1 MPIISNSIQNNG
13 GSSQGIRSQTRTY
26 RSGNSTLHL
35 REGQTL
41 RGVISDIHG
50 NDITLSMEDGSSFT
64 GQLPDANQYSI
75 GQKAAFLITG
85 LENNTIYMK
94 ATTGAYLL
102 NMEDTI
108 AQALEEALLPRS
120 PRNLDVVRSLLSNS
134 QSISREN
141 IMASIQLCAQ
151 YPEADVHSVITMKC
165 LGLPMTN
172 ESVLQFENYQNQT
185 HQLLYKMDTL
195 TDSIG
200 DMLHAIGSQVPALA
214 KETASTLLDLAL
226 EGVTV
231 PEMTEQPNEA
241 AAASAEENSEAP
253 IPETGEEAANTT
265 GNPVQDG
272 SNGTADAETST
283 PFSRVKNLINNLT
296 ESVGTKS
303 TPEPETPAFSKEEVG
318 AYLPEE
324 ERAAVHE
331 QLRDLPFSEAA
342 KKQLADGTLSVS
354 RFLTEVK
361 QMLPNLT
368 DEQAGKLISS
378 DAFRKLVKGQ
388 FLSNWTISPKQLKEP
403 GALTETYAKMAKEWE
418 TLSHFSETVLGKDVF
433 SKLSSSAS
441 DMTENLNFMK
451 TLNET
456 FPYIQLPIKLQNQ
469 NAHADLYVMTRKE
482 ALKKNP
488 DNLKVLLHLDMEH
501 LGTLDIRIAKENTAV
516 SLNFFVSEKD
526 TLHLFER
533 NVELL
538 QDAINAQGYACTSEL
553 SLKEKEVDIVND
565 FLATNKAPIGDMK
578 RYNFDLRA

>member
-120 PRNLDVVRSLLSNS
+120 PRNLDVVRSLLSNN

-214 KETASTLLDLAL
+214 KETASALLDLAL

-231 PEMTEQPNEA
+231 PEQTGEA
-241 AAASAEENSEAP
+241 AAVSAEENSEAP
-253 IPETGEEAANTT
+253 IPETGEEAADTT
-265 GNPVQDG
+265 DNPVQNSSD
-272 SNGTADAETST
+272 GTADAETST

-303 TPEPETPAFSKEEVG
+303 TPEPETLAFSKEEVG

-368 DEQAGKLISS
+368 DGQAGKLISS

-403 GALTETYAKMAKEWE
+403 GALTETYEKMAKEWE

>member
-185 HQLLYKMDTL
+185 HQLLYKMDAL

-214 KETASTLLDLAL
+214 KETASALLDLAL

-231 PEMTEQPNEA
+231 PKMTEQANETGTVPM
-241 AAASAEENSEAP
+241 EENSE
-253 IPETGEEAANTT
+253 IPVLETEEEAVTKNDANT
-265 GNPVQDG
+265 
-272 SNGTADAETST
+272 AAKETST
-283 PFSRVKNLINNLT
+283 PFSRVKNLLNNLT
-296 ESVGTKS
+296 DSVGVKNN
-303 TPEPETPAFSKEEVG
+303 PETETPVFSKEEVG
-318 AYLPEE
+318 TYLPEE
-324 ERAAVHE
+324 ERMAVHE
-331 QLRDLPFSEAA
+331 QLSDLPFSEAA

-354 RFLTEVK
+354 RFLTEIK

-368 DEQAGKLISS
+368 DGQAGKLISS

-403 GALTETYAKMAKEWE
+403 GALTETYEKMAKEWE
-418 TLSHFSETVLGKDVF
+418 TLSHFSQTVLGKDVF

>member
-214 KETASTLLDLAL
+214 KETASALLDLAL

-231 PEMTEQPNEA
+231 PDMAEQPDETGTVPM
-241 AAASAEENSEAP
+241 EENSE
-253 IPETGEEAANTT
+253 IPVLETEEEAVTKNDANT
-265 GNPVQDG
+265 
-272 SNGTADAETST
+272 AAKETST
-283 PFSRVKNLINNLT
+283 PFSRVKNLLNNLT
-296 ESVGTKS
+296 DSVGVKNN
-303 TPEPETPAFSKEEVG
+303 PETETPVFSKEEVG
-318 AYLPEE
+318 TYLPEE
-324 ERAAVHE
+324 ERMAVHE
-331 QLRDLPFSEAA
+331 QLSDFPFSEAT
-342 KKQLADGTLSVS
+342 KKKLSDGTLSVS

-403 GALTETYAKMAKEWE
+403 GALTETYEKMAKEWE
-418 TLSHFSETVLGKDVF
+418 TLSHFSQTVLGKDVF

-482 ALKKNP
+482 SLKKNP

>member
-185 HQLLYKMDTL
+185 HQLLYKMDAL

-214 KETASTLLDLAL
+214 KETASALLDLAL

-231 PEMTEQPNEA
+231 PKMTEQANETGTVPM
-241 AAASAEENSEAP
+241 EENSE
-253 IPETGEEAANTT
+253 IPVLETEEEAVTKNDANT
-265 GNPVQDG
+265 
-272 SNGTADAETST
+272 AAKETST
-283 PFSRVKNLINNLT
+283 PFSRVKNLLNNLT
-296 ESVGTKS
+296 DSVGVKNN
-303 TPEPETPAFSKEEVG
+303 PETETPVFSKEEVG
-318 AYLPEE
+318 TYLPEE
-324 ERAAVHE
+324 ERMAVHE
-331 QLRDLPFSEAA
+331 QLSDFPFSEAT
-342 KKQLADGTLSVS
+342 KKQLSDGTLSVS
-354 RFLTEVK
+354 RFLTEIK

-368 DEQAGKLISS
+368 DGQAGKLISS

-403 GALTETYAKMAKEWE
+403 GALTETYEKMAKEWE
-418 TLSHFSETVLGKDVF
+418 TLSHFSQTVLGKDVF

>member
-108 AQALEEALLPRS
+108 AQALEEAMLPRS
-120 PRNLDVVRSLLSNS
+120 PRNLEVVRSLLNNQ

-151 YPEADVHSVITMKC
+151 YPEADVNAIITMKH
-165 LGLPMTN
+165 LGLPMTE
-172 ESVLQFENYQNQT
+172 ESIAQFENYQNQT
-185 HQLLYKMDTL
+185 HQLLYKMESL

-214 KETASTLLDLAL
+214 KETAAALLDLAL

-231 PEMTEQPNEA
+231 PNMAEQPDETGTVPM
-241 AAASAEENSEAP
+241 EENSE
-253 IPETGEEAANTT
+253 IPVLETEEEAVTKNDANT
-265 GNPVQDG
+265 
-272 SNGTADAETST
+272 AAKETST
-283 PFSRVKNLINNLT
+283 PFSRVKNLLNNLT
-296 ESVGTKS
+296 DSVGVKNN
-303 TPEPETPAFSKEEVG
+303 PETETPVFSKEEVG
-318 AYLPEE
+318 TYLPEE
-324 ERAAVHE
+324 ERMAVHE
-331 QLRDLPFSEAA
+331 QLSDFPFSEAT
-342 KKQLADGTLSVS
+342 KKQLSDGTLSVS

-403 GALTETYAKMAKEWE
+403 GALTETYEKMAKEWE
-418 TLSHFSETVLGKDVF
+418 TLSHFSQTVLGKDVF

-482 ALKKNP
+482 SLKKNP

>member
-108 AQALEEALLPRS
+108 AQALEEAMLPRS
-120 PRNLDVVRSLLSNS
+120 PRNLEVVRSLLNNQ

-151 YPEADVHSVITMKC
+151 YPEADVNAIITMKH
-165 LGLPMTN
+165 LGLPMTE
-172 ESVLQFENYQNQT
+172 ESIAQFENYQNQT
-185 HQLLYKMDTL
+185 HQLLYKMESL

-214 KETASTLLDLAL
+214 KETASALLDLAL

-231 PEMTEQPNEA
+231 PDMAEQPDETGTVPM
-241 AAASAEENSEAP
+241 EENSE
-253 IPETGEEAANTT
+253 IPVLETEEEAVTKNDANT
-265 GNPVQDG
+265 
-272 SNGTADAETST
+272 AAKETST
-283 PFSRVKNLINNLT
+283 PFSRVKNLLNNLT
-296 ESVGTKS
+296 DSVGVKNN
-303 TPEPETPAFSKEEVG
+303 PETETPVFSKEEVG
-318 AYLPEE
+318 TYLPEE
-324 ERAAVHE
+324 ERMAVHE
-331 QLRDLPFSEAA
+331 QLSDFPFSEAA

-354 RFLTEVK
+354 RFLTEIK

-368 DEQAGKLISS
+368 DGQAGKLISS

-403 GALTETYAKMAKEWE
+403 GALTETYEKMAKEWE
-418 TLSHFSETVLGKDVF
+418 TLSHFSQTVLGKDVF

-482 ALKKNP
+482 SLKKNP

>member
-214 KETASTLLDLAL
+214 KETASALLDLAL

-231 PEMTEQPNEA
+231 PDMAEQPDETGTVPM
-241 AAASAEENSEAP
+241 EENSE
-253 IPETGEEAANTT
+253 IPVLETEEEAVTKNDANT
-265 GNPVQDG
+265 
-272 SNGTADAETST
+272 AAKETST
-283 PFSRVKNLINNLT
+283 PFSRVKNLLNNLT
-296 ESVGTKS
+296 ESVGSKN
-303 TPEPETPAFSKEEVG
+303 TPEPENPTFSKEEVG

-354 RFLTEVK
+354 RFLTEIK

-368 DEQAGKLISS
+368 DGQAGKLISS

-403 GALTETYAKMAKEWE
+403 GALTETYEKMAKEWE
-418 TLSHFSETVLGKDVF
+418 TLSHFSQTVLGKDVF

-441 DMTENLNFMK
+441 DMAENLNFMK

-482 ALKKNP
+482 SLKKNP

>member
-120 PRNLDVVRSLLSNS
+120 PRNLDVVRSLLSNN

-141 IMASIQLCAQ
+141 IMASIQLSAQ

-214 KETASTLLDLAL
+214 KETASALLDLAL

-231 PEMTEQPNEA
+231 PEQTGEA
-241 AAASAEENSEAP
+241 ATVSAEENSEAP
-253 IPETGEEAANTT
+253 IPETGEEAADTT
-265 GNPVQDG
+265 DNPVQNSSD
-272 SNGTADAETST
+272 GTAGAETST

-296 ESVGTKS
+296 ESVGTKN

-354 RFLTEVK
+354 RFLTEIK

-368 DEQAGKLISS
+368 DGQAGKLISS

-403 GALTETYAKMAKEWE
+403 GALTETYEKMAKEWE
-418 TLSHFSETVLGKDVF
+418 TLSHFSQTVLGKDVF

-578 RYNFDLRA
+578 R

>member
-120 PRNLDVVRSLLSNS
+120 PRNLDVVRSLLSNN

-214 KETASTLLDLAL
+214 KETASALLDLAL

-231 PEMTEQPNEA
+231 PEQTGEA
-241 AAASAEENSEAP
+241 ATVSAEENSEAP
-253 IPETGEEAANTT
+253 IPETGEEAADTT
-265 GNPVQDG
+265 DNPVQNSSD
-272 SNGTADAETST
+272 GTAGAETST

-296 ESVGTKS
+296 ESVGTKN

-354 RFLTEVK
+354 RFLTEIK

-368 DEQAGKLISS
+368 DGQAGKLISS

-403 GALTETYAKMAKEWE
+403 GALTETYEKMAKEWE
-418 TLSHFSETVLGKDVF
+418 TLSHFSQTVLGKDVF

-451 TLNET
+451 TLND
-456 FPYIQLPIKLQNQ
+456 IS
-469 NAHADLYVMTRKE
+469 LYS
-482 ALKKNP
+482 AS
-488 DNLKVLLHLDMEH
+488 D
-501 LGTLDIRIAKENTAV
+501 
-516 SLNFFVSEKD
+516 
-526 TLHLFER
+526 
-533 NVELL
+533 
-538 QDAINAQGYACTSEL
+538 
-553 SLKEKEVDIVND
+553 
-565 FLATNKAPIGDMK
+565 
-578 RYNFDLRA
+578 

>member
-214 KETASTLLDLAL
+214 KETASALLDLAL

-231 PEMTEQPNEA
+231 PDMAEQPDETGTVPM
-241 AAASAEENSEAP
+241 EENSE
-253 IPETGEEAANTT
+253 IPVLETEEEAVTKNDANT
-265 GNPVQDG
+265 
-272 SNGTADAETST
+272 AAKETST
-283 PFSRVKNLINNLT
+283 PFSRVKNLLNNLT
-296 ESVGTKS
+296 DSVGVKNN
-303 TPEPETPAFSKEEVG
+303 PETETPVFSKEEAG
-318 AYLPEE
+318 TYLPEE
-324 ERAAVHE
+324 ERMAVHE
-331 QLRDLPFSEAA
+331 QLSDFPFSEAT
-342 KKQLADGTLSVS
+342 KKQLSDGTLSVS

-403 GALTETYAKMAKEWE
+403 GALTETYEKMAKEWE
-418 TLSHFSETVLGKDVF
+418 TLSHFSQTVLGKDVF

-482 ALKKNP
+482 SLKKNP

>member
-108 AQALEEALLPRS
+108 AQALEEAMLPRS
-120 PRNLDVVRSLLSNS
+120 PRNLEVVRSLLNNQ

-151 YPEADVHSVITMKC
+151 YPEADVNAIITMKH
-165 LGLPMTN
+165 LGLPMTE
-172 ESVLQFENYQNQT
+172 ESIAQFENYQNQT
-185 HQLLYKMDTL
+185 HQLLYKMESL

-214 KETASTLLDLAL
+214 KETASALLDLAL

-231 PEMTEQPNEA
+231 PDMAEQPDETGTVPM
-241 AAASAEENSEAP
+241 EENSE
-253 IPETGEEAANTT
+253 IPVLETEEEAVTKNDANT
-265 GNPVQDG
+265 
-272 SNGTADAETST
+272 AAKETST
-283 PFSRVKNLINNLT
+283 PFSRVKNLLNNLT
-296 ESVGTKS
+296 DSVGVKNN
-303 TPEPETPAFSKEEVG
+303 PETETPVFSKEEVG
-318 AYLPEE
+318 TYLLEE
-324 ERAAVHE
+324 ERMAVHE
-331 QLRDLPFSEAA
+331 QLSDFPFSEAT
-342 KKQLADGTLSVS
+342 KKQLSDGTLSVS

-403 GALTETYAKMAKEWE
+403 GALTETYEKMAKEWE
-418 TLSHFSETVLGKDVF
+418 TLSHFSQTVLGKDVF

-482 ALKKNP
+482 SLKKNP

>member
-185 HQLLYKMDTL
+185 HQLLYKMDSL

-214 KETASTLLDLAL
+214 KETASALLDLAL

-231 PEMTEQPNEA
+231 PDMAEQPDETGTVPM
-241 AAASAEENSEAP
+241 EENSE
-253 IPETGEEAANTT
+253 IPVLETEEEAVTKNDANT
-265 GNPVQDG
+265 
-272 SNGTADAETST
+272 AAKEAST
-283 PFSRVKNLINNLT
+283 PFSRVKNLLNNLT
-296 ESVGTKS
+296 DSVGVKNN
-303 TPEPETPAFSKEEVG
+303 PETETPVFSKEEVG
-318 AYLPEE
+318 TYLPEE
-324 ERAAVHE
+324 ERMAVHE
-331 QLRDLPFSEAA
+331 QLSDFPFSEAT
-342 KKQLADGTLSVS
+342 KKQLSDGTLSVS

-403 GALTETYAKMAKEWE
+403 GALTETYEKMAKEWE
-418 TLSHFSETVLGKDVF
+418 TLSHFSQTVLGKDVF

-482 ALKKNP
+482 SLKKNP

>member
-50 NDITLSMEDGSSFT
+50 KDITLSMEDGSSFT

-214 KETASTLLDLAL
+214 KETASALLDLAL

-241 AAASAEENSEAP
+241 AAVSAEEIQKHLSRKP
-253 IPETGEEAANTT
+253 VKKLQIPREIL
-265 GNPVQDG
+265 
-272 SNGTADAETST
+272 
-283 PFSRVKNLINNLT
+283 F
-296 ESVGTKS
+296 
-303 TPEPETPAFSKEEVG
+303 
-318 AYLPEE
+318 
-324 ERAAVHE
+324 
-331 QLRDLPFSEAA
+331 
-342 KKQLADGTLSVS
+342 
-354 RFLTEVK
+354 
-361 QMLPNLT
+361 
-368 DEQAGKLISS
+368 
-378 DAFRKLVKGQ
+378 
-388 FLSNWTISPKQLKEP
+388 
-403 GALTETYAKMAKEWE
+403 KMASMAQR
-418 TLSHFSETVLGKDVF
+418 TQ
-433 SKLSSSAS
+433 KLPPR
-441 DMTENLNFMK
+441 F
-451 TLNET
+451 
-456 FPYIQLPIKLQNQ
+456 
-469 NAHADLYVMTRKE
+469 R
-482 ALKKNP
+482 
-488 DNLKVLLHLDMEH
+488 
-501 LGTLDIRIAKENTAV
+501 G
-516 SLNFFVSEKD
+516 
-526 TLHLFER
+526 
-533 NVELL
+533 
-538 QDAINAQGYACTSEL
+538 
-553 SLKEKEVDIVND
+553 
-565 FLATNKAPIGDMK
+565 
-578 RYNFDLRA
+578 

>member
-120 PRNLDVVRSLLSNS
+120 PRNLEVVRSLLNNQ

-151 YPEADVHSVITMKC
+151 YPEADVNAIITMKH
-165 LGLPMTN
+165 LGLPMTE
-172 ESVLQFENYQNQT
+172 ESIAQFENYQNQT
-185 HQLLYKMDTL
+185 HQLLYKMESL

-214 KETASTLLDLAL
+214 KETASALLDLAL

-231 PEMTEQPNEA
+231 PDMAEQPDETGTVPM
-241 AAASAEENSEAP
+241 EENSE
-253 IPETGEEAANTT
+253 IPVLETEEEAVTKNDANT
-265 GNPVQDG
+265 
-272 SNGTADAETST
+272 AAKETST
-283 PFSRVKNLINNLT
+283 PFSRVKNLLNNLT
-296 ESVGTKS
+296 DSVGVKNN
-303 TPEPETPAFSKEEVG
+303 PETETPVFSKEEVG
-318 AYLPEE
+318 TYLPEE
-324 ERAAVHE
+324 ERMAVHE
-331 QLRDLPFSEAA
+331 QLSDFPFSEAA

-354 RFLTEVK
+354 RFLTEIK

-368 DEQAGKLISS
+368 DGQAGKLISS

-403 GALTETYAKMAKEWE
+403 GALTETYEKMAKEWE
-418 TLSHFSETVLGKDVF
+418 TLSHFSQTVLGKDVF

-456 FPYIQLPIKLQNQ
+456 FPYIQLPIKLRNQ

-482 ALKKNP
+482 SLKKNP

>member
-214 KETASTLLDLAL
+214 KETASALLDLAL

-231 PEMTEQPNEA
+231 PEMTEQTKEA
-241 AAASAEENSEAP
+241 AAVSTEENSETP
-253 IPETGEEAANTT
+253 IPETGEETADTT
-265 GNPVQDG
+265 ENPVQDN
-272 SNGTADAETST
+272 SDGTETST

-296 ESVGTKS
+296 ESVGTKN
-303 TPEPETPAFSKEEVG
+303 TPDSETPTFSKEEVG

-331 QLRDLPFSEAA
+331 QLRELPFSEAA

-403 GALTETYAKMAKEWE
+403 GALTETYEKMAKEWE

-482 ALKKNP
+482 ALKKDP

>member
-214 KETASTLLDLAL
+214 KETASALLDLAL

-231 PEMTEQPNEA
+231 PKMTEQANETGTVPM
-241 AAASAEENSEAP
+241 EENSE
-253 IPETGEEAANTT
+253 IPVLETEEEAVTKNDANT
-265 GNPVQDG
+265 
-272 SNGTADAETST
+272 AAKETST
-283 PFSRVKNLINNLT
+283 PFSRVKNLLNNLT
-296 ESVGTKS
+296 DSVGVKNN
-303 TPEPETPAFSKEEVG
+303 PETETPVFSKEEVG
-318 AYLPEE
+318 TYLPEE
-324 ERAAVHE
+324 ERMAVHE
-331 QLRDLPFSEAA
+331 QLSDFPFSEAT
-342 KKQLADGTLSVS
+342 KKQLSDGTLSVS
-354 RFLTEVK
+354 RFLTEIK

-368 DEQAGKLISS
+368 DGQAGKLISS

-403 GALTETYAKMAKEWE
+403 GALTETYEKMAKEWE
-418 TLSHFSETVLGKDVF
+418 TLSHFSQTVLGKDVF

>member
-108 AQALEEALLPRS
+108 AQALEEAMLPRS
-120 PRNLDVVRSLLSNS
+120 PRNLEVVRSLLNNQ

-151 YPEADVHSVITMKC
+151 YPEADVNAIITMKH
-165 LGLPMTN
+165 LGLPMTE
-172 ESVLQFENYQNQT
+172 ESIAQFENYQNQT
-185 HQLLYKMDTL
+185 HQLLYKMESL

-200 DMLHAIGSQVPALA
+200 DMLHAIGSQVPTLA
-214 KETASTLLDLAL
+214 KETASALLDLAL
-226 EGVTV
+226 DGVIV
-231 PEMTEQPNEA
+231 PDMAEQPDETGTLPM
-241 AAASAEENSEAP
+241 EENSE
-253 IPETGEEAANTT
+253 IPVLETEEEAVTKNDANT
-265 GNPVQDG
+265 
-272 SNGTADAETST
+272 AAKETST
-283 PFSRVKNLINNLT
+283 PFARMKNLLNNLT
-296 ESVGTKS
+296 DSVGVKNN
-303 TPEPETPAFSKEEVG
+303 PEPETPAFSKEEVG

-354 RFLTEVK
+354 RFLTEIK

-368 DEQAGKLISS
+368 DGQAGKLISS

-403 GALTETYAKMAKEWE
+403 GALTETYEKMAKEWE
-418 TLSHFSETVLGKDVF
+418 TLSHFSQTVLGKDVF

>member
-108 AQALEEALLPRS
+108 AQALEEAMLPRS
-120 PRNLDVVRSLLSNS
+120 PRNLEVARSLLNNQ

-151 YPEADVHSVITMKC
+151 YPEADVNAIITMKH
-165 LGLPMTN
+165 LGLPMTE
-172 ESVLQFENYQNQT
+172 ESIAQFENYQNQT
-185 HQLLYKMDTL
+185 HQLLYKMESL

-200 DMLHAIGSQVPALA
+200 DMLHAIGSQVPTLA
-214 KETASTLLDLAL
+214 KETASALLDLAL

-231 PEMTEQPNEA
+231 PDMAEQPDETGTVPM
-241 AAASAEENSEAP
+241 EENSE
-253 IPETGEEAANTT
+253 IPVLETEEEAVTKNDANT
-265 GNPVQDG
+265 
-272 SNGTADAETST
+272 AAKETST
-283 PFSRVKNLINNLT
+283 PFSRVKNLLNNLT
-296 ESVGTKS
+296 DSVGVKNN
-303 TPEPETPAFSKEEVG
+303 PETETPVFSKEEVG
-318 AYLPEE
+318 TYLPEE
-324 ERAAVHE
+324 ERMAVHE
-331 QLRDLPFSEAA
+331 QLSDFPFSEAT
-342 KKQLADGTLSVS
+342 KKQLSDGTLSVS

-403 GALTETYAKMAKEWE
+403 GALTETYEKMAKEWE
-418 TLSHFSETVLGKDVF
+418 TLSHFSQTVLGKDVF

-482 ALKKNP
+482 SLKKNP

>member
-214 KETASTLLDLAL
+214 KETASALLDLAL

-231 PEMTEQPNEA
+231 PEQTGEA
-241 AAASAEENSEAP
+241 ATVSAEENSEAP
-253 IPETGEEAANTT
+253 IPETGEEAADTT
-265 GNPVQDG
+265 DNPVQNSSD
-272 SNGTADAETST
+272 GTAGAEAST
-283 PFSRVKNLINNLT
+283 PFSRVKNLLNNLT
-296 ESVGTKS
+296 DSVGVKNN
-303 TPEPETPAFSKEEVG
+303 PETETPVFSKEEVG
-318 AYLPEE
+318 TYLPEE
-324 ERAAVHE
+324 ERMAVHE
-331 QLRDLPFSEAA
+331 QLSDFPFSEAT
-342 KKQLADGTLSVS
+342 KKQLSDGTLSVS

-403 GALTETYAKMAKEWE
+403 GALTETYEKMAKEWE
-418 TLSHFSETVLGKDVF
+418 TLSHFSQTVLGKDVF

-482 ALKKNP
+482 SLKKNP

>member
-120 PRNLDVVRSLLSNS
+120 PRNLDVVRSLLSNN

-214 KETASTLLDLAL
+214 KETASALLDLAL

-231 PEMTEQPNEA
+231 PEQTGEA
-241 AAASAEENSEAP
+241 ATVSAEENSEAP
-253 IPETGEEAANTT
+253 IPETGEEAADTT
-265 GNPVQDG
+265 DNPVQNSSD
-272 SNGTADAETST
+272 GTAGAETST

-296 ESVGTKS
+296 ESVGTKN

-354 RFLTEVK
+354 RFLTEIK

-368 DEQAGKLISS
+368 DGQAGKLISS

-388 FLSNWTISPKQLKEP
+388 FLSNWTISSKQLKEP
-403 GALTETYAKMAKEWE
+403 GALTETYEKMAKE
-418 TLSHFSETVLGKDVF
+418 TLSHFSQTVLGKDVF

>member
-26 RSGNSTLHL
+26 RSGNSTLQL

-214 KETASTLLDLAL
+214 KETASALLDLAL

-231 PEMTEQPNEA
+231 PEMTEQTKEA
-241 AAASAEENSEAP
+241 AAVSTEENSETP
-253 IPETGEEAANTT
+253 IPETGEETADTT
-265 GNPVQDG
+265 ENPVQDN
-272 SNGTADAETST
+272 SDGTETST

-296 ESVGTKS
+296 ESVGTKN
-303 TPEPETPAFSKEEVG
+303 TPDSETPTFSKEEVG

-331 QLRDLPFSEAA
+331 QLRELPFSEAA

-403 GALTETYAKMAKEWE
+403 GALTETYEKMAKEWE

-482 ALKKNP
+482 ALKKDP

>member
-214 KETASTLLDLAL
+214 KETASALLDLAL

-231 PEMTEQPNEA
+231 PDMAEQPDETGTVPM
-241 AAASAEENSEAP
+241 EENSE
-253 IPETGEEAANTT
+253 IPVLETEEEAVTKNDANT
-265 GNPVQDG
+265 
-272 SNGTADAETST
+272 AAKETST
-283 PFSRVKNLINNLT
+283 PFSRVKNLLNNLT
-296 ESVGTKS
+296 DSVGVKNN
-303 TPEPETPAFSKEEVG
+303 PETETPVFSKEEVG
-318 AYLPEE
+318 TYLPEE
-324 ERAAVHE
+324 ERMAVHE
-331 QLRDLPFSEAA
+331 QLSDFPFSEAT
-342 KKQLADGTLSVS
+342 KKQLSDGTLSVS
-354 RFLTEVK
+354 RFLTEVR

-403 GALTETYAKMAKEWE
+403 GALTETYEKMAKEWE
-418 TLSHFSETVLGKDVF
+418 TLSHFSQTVLGKDVF

-482 ALKKNP
+482 SLKKNP

>member
-120 PRNLDVVRSLLSNS
+120 PRNLDVVRSLLSNN

-165 LGLPMTN
+165 LDLPITN

-214 KETASTLLDLAL
+214 KETASALLDLAL

-231 PEMTEQPNEA
+231 PEQTGEA
-241 AAASAEENSEAP
+241 ATVSAEENSEAP
-253 IPETGEEAANTT
+253 IPETGEEAADTT
-265 GNPVQDG
+265 DNPVQNSSD
-272 SNGTADAETST
+272 GTAGAETST

-296 ESVGTKS
+296 ESVGTKN

-354 RFLTEVK
+354 RFLTEIK

-368 DEQAGKLISS
+368 DGQAGKLISS

-403 GALTETYAKMAKEWE
+403 GALTETYEKMAKEWE
-418 TLSHFSETVLGKDVF
+418 TLSHFSQTVLGKDVF

>member
-108 AQALEEALLPRS
+108 AQALEEAMLPRS
-120 PRNLDVVRSLLSNS
+120 PRNLEVVRSLLNNQ

-151 YPEADVHSVITMKC
+151 YPEADVNAIITMKH
-165 LGLPMTN
+165 LGLPMTE
-172 ESVLQFENYQNQT
+172 ESIAQFENYQNQT
-185 HQLLYKMDTL
+185 HQLLYKMESL

-214 KETASTLLDLAL
+214 KETASALLDLAL

-231 PEMTEQPNEA
+231 PDMAEQPDETGTVPM
-241 AAASAEENSEAP
+241 EENSE
-253 IPETGEEAANTT
+253 IPVLETEEEAVTKNDANT
-265 GNPVQDG
+265 
-272 SNGTADAETST
+272 AAKETST
-283 PFSRVKNLINNLT
+283 PFSRVKNLLNNLT
-296 ESVGTKS
+296 DSVGVKNN
-303 TPEPETPAFSKEEVG
+303 PETETPVFSKEEVG

-354 RFLTEVK
+354 RFLTEIK

-368 DEQAGKLISS
+368 DGQAGKLISS

-403 GALTETYAKMAKEWE
+403 GALTETYEKMAKEWE
-418 TLSHFSETVLGKDVF
+418 TLSHFSQTVLGKDVF

>member
-120 PRNLDVVRSLLSNS
+120 PRNLEVARSLLNNQ

-151 YPEADVHSVITMKC
+151 YPEADVNAIITMKH
-165 LGLPMTN
+165 LGLPMTE
-172 ESVLQFENYQNQT
+172 ESIAQFENYQNQT
-185 HQLLYKMDTL
+185 HQLLYKMESL

-200 DMLHAIGSQVPALA
+200 DMLHAIGSQVPTLA
-214 KETASTLLDLAL
+214 KETASALLDLAL

-231 PEMTEQPNEA
+231 PDMAEQPDETGTVPM
-241 AAASAEENSEAP
+241 EENSE
-253 IPETGEEAANTT
+253 IPVLETEEEAVTKNDANT
-265 GNPVQDG
+265 
-272 SNGTADAETST
+272 AAKETST
-283 PFSRVKNLINNLT
+283 PFSRVKKLLNNLT
-296 ESVGTKS
+296 DSVGVKNN
-303 TPEPETPAFSKEEVG
+303 PETETPVFSKEEVG
-318 AYLPEE
+318 TYLPEE

-354 RFLTEVK
+354 RFLTEIK

-368 DEQAGKLISS
+368 DGQAGKLISS

-403 GALTETYAKMAKEWE
+403 GALTETYEKMAKEWE
-418 TLSHFSETVLGKDVF
+418 TLSHFSQTVLGKDVF

>member
-185 HQLLYKMDTL
+185 HQLLYKMDAL

-214 KETASTLLDLAL
+214 KETASALLDLAL

-231 PEMTEQPNEA
+231 PEQTGEA
-241 AAASAEENSEAP
+241 AAVSAEENSEAP
-253 IPETGEEAANTT
+253 IPETGEEAADTT
-265 GNPVQDG
+265 DNPVQNSSD
-272 SNGTADAETST
+272 GTAGAETST

-296 ESVGTKS
+296 ESVGTKN

-354 RFLTEVK
+354 RFLTEIK

-368 DEQAGKLISS
+368 DGQAGKLISS

-403 GALTETYAKMAKEWE
+403 GALTETYEKMAKEWE
-418 TLSHFSETVLGKDVF
+418 TLSHFSQTVLGKDVF

-456 FPYIQLPIKLQNQ
+456 FPYIQLPIKLRNQ

-501 LGTLDIRIAKENTAV
+501 LGTLDIRIAKENTA
-516 SLNFFVSEKD
+516 
-526 TLHLFER
+526 
-533 NVELL
+533 
-538 QDAINAQGYACTSEL
+538 CTSEL

>member
-172 ESVLQFENYQNQT
+172 GSVLQFENYQNQT
-185 HQLLYKMDTL
+185 HQLLYKMESL

-200 DMLHAIGSQVPALA
+200 DMLHAIGSQVPTLA
-214 KETASTLLDLAL
+214 KETASALLDLAL
-226 EGVTV
+226 DGVIVPDMAEQPDETGTV
-231 PEMTEQPNEA
+231 PM
-241 AAASAEENSEAP
+241 EENSE
-253 IPETGEEAANTT
+253 IPVLETEEEAVTKNDANT
-265 GNPVQDG
+265 
-272 SNGTADAETST
+272 AAKETST
-283 PFSRVKNLINNLT
+283 PFSRMKNLLNNLT
-296 ESVGTKS
+296 DSVGVKNN
-303 TPEPETPAFSKEEVG
+303 PETETPVFSKEEVG

-331 QLRDLPFSEAA
+331 QLRDLPFSEAT

-403 GALTETYAKMAKEWE
+403 GALTETYEKMAKEWE
-418 TLSHFSETVLGKDVF
+418 TLSHFSQTVLGKDVF

-482 ALKKNP
+482 SLKKNP

-553 SLKEKEVDIVND
+553 LLKEKEVDIVND

>member
-185 HQLLYKMDTL
+185 HQLLYKMDAL

-214 KETASTLLDLAL
+214 KETASALLDLAL

-231 PEMTEQPNEA
+231 PEQTGEA
-241 AAASAEENSEAP
+241 AAVSAEENSEAP
-253 IPETGEEAANTT
+253 IPETGEEAADTT
-265 GNPVQDG
+265 DNPVQNSSD
-272 SNGTADAETST
+272 GTAGAETST
-283 PFSRVKNLINNLT
+283 PFSRVKNLLNNLT
-296 ESVGTKS
+296 DSVGVKNN
-303 TPEPETPAFSKEEVG
+303 PETETPVFSKEEVG
-318 AYLPEE
+318 TYLPEE
-324 ERAAVHE
+324 ERMAVHE
-331 QLRDLPFSEAA
+331 QLSDFPFSEAT
-342 KKQLADGTLSVS
+342 KKQLSDGTLSVS

-403 GALTETYAKMAKEWE
+403 GALTETYEKMAKEWE
-418 TLSHFSETVLGKDVF
+418 TLSHFSQTVLGKDVF

-482 ALKKNP
+482 SLKKNP

>member
-120 PRNLDVVRSLLSNS
+120 PRNLDVVRSLLSNN

-151 YPEADVHSVITMKC
+151 YPEADVHSVITMKY

-214 KETASTLLDLAL
+214 KETASALLDLAL

-231 PEMTEQPNEA
+231 PEQTGEA
-241 AAASAEENSEAP
+241 AAVSAEENSEAP
-253 IPETGEEAANTT
+253 IPETGEEAADTT
-265 GNPVQDG
+265 DNPVQNSSD
-272 SNGTADAETST
+272 GTAGAETST

-296 ESVGTKS
+296 ESVGTKN

-331 QLRDLPFSEAA
+331 QLRELPFSETA

-378 DAFRKLVKGQ
+378 DAFQKLVKGQ

-403 GALTETYAKMAKEWE
+403 GALTETYEKMAKEWE

>member
-195 TDSIG
+195 TDSMG

-214 KETASTLLDLAL
+214 KETASALLDLAL

-231 PEMTEQPNEA
+231 PDMAEQPDETGTVPM
-241 AAASAEENSEAP
+241 EENSE
-253 IPETGEEAANTT
+253 IPVLETEEEAVTKNDANT
-265 GNPVQDG
+265 
-272 SNGTADAETST
+272 AAKETST
-283 PFSRVKNLINNLT
+283 PFSRVKNLLNNLT
-296 ESVGTKS
+296 DSVGVKNN
-303 TPEPETPAFSKEEVG
+303 PETETPVFSKEEVG
-318 AYLPEE
+318 TYLPEE
-324 ERAAVHE
+324 ERMAVHE
-331 QLRDLPFSEAA
+331 QLSDFPFSEAT
-342 KKQLADGTLSVS
+342 KKQLSDGTLSVS

-403 GALTETYAKMAKEWE
+403 GALTETYEKMAKEWE
-418 TLSHFSETVLGKDVF
+418 TLSHFSQTVLGKDVF

-482 ALKKNP
+482 SLKKNP

-578 RYNFDLRA
+578 RYNFVLRA

>member
-120 PRNLDVVRSLLSNS
+120 PRNLDVVRSLLSNN

-214 KETASTLLDLAL
+214 KETASALLDLAL

-231 PEMTEQPNEA
+231 PEQTGEA
-241 AAASAEENSEAP
+241 ATVSAEENSEAP
-253 IPETGEEAANTT
+253 IPETGEEAADTT
-265 GNPVQDG
+265 DNPVQNSSD
-272 SNGTADAETST
+272 GTAGAETST

-296 ESVGTKS
+296 ESVGTKN

-354 RFLTEVK
+354 RFLTEIK

-368 DEQAGKLISS
+368 DGQAGKLISS

-403 GALTETYAKMAKEWE
+403 GALTETYEKMAKEWE
-418 TLSHFSETVLGKDVF
+418 TLSHFSQTVLGKDVF

-526 TLHLFER
+526 TLHLFEC

>member
-26 RSGNSTLHL
+26 RSGNSTLYL

-272 SNGTADAETST
+272 SNGT
-283 PFSRVKNLINNLT
+283 PFSRVKSLINNLT
-296 ESVGTKS
+296 ESVGTKN
-303 TPEPETPAFSKEEVG
+303 TPEPETPTFSKEEVG

-324 ERAAVHE
+324 ERTAVHE
-331 QLRDLPFSEAA
+331 QLRELPFSEAA

-388 FLSNWTISPKQLKEP
+388 VLANWTISPKQLKEP

-565 FLATNKAPIGDMK
+565 FLTTNKAPIGDMK

>member
-108 AQALEEALLPRS
+108 AQALEEAMLPRS
-120 PRNLDVVRSLLSNS
+120 PRNLEVVRSLLNNQ

-214 KETASTLLDLAL
+214 KETASALLDLAL

-231 PEMTEQPNEA
+231 PEQTGEA
-241 AAASAEENSEAP
+241 ATVSAEENSEAP
-253 IPETGEEAANTT
+253 IPETGEEAADTT
-265 GNPVQDG
+265 DNPVQNSSD
-272 SNGTADAETST
+272 GTAGAETST

-296 ESVGTKS
+296 ESVGTKN

-354 RFLTEVK
+354 RFLTEIK

-368 DEQAGKLISS
+368 DGQAGKLISS

-403 GALTETYAKMAKEWE
+403 GALTETYEKMAKEWE
-418 TLSHFSETVLGKDVF
+418 TLSHFSQTVLGKDVF

>member
-120 PRNLDVVRSLLSNS
+120 PRNLDVVRSLLSNN

-214 KETASTLLDLAL
+214 KRNCFRS
-226 EGVTV
+226 
-231 PEMTEQPNEA
+231 
-241 AAASAEENSEAP
+241 
-253 IPETGEEAANTT
+253 
-265 GNPVQDG
+265 
-272 SNGTADAETST
+272 
-283 PFSRVKNLINNLT
+283 
-296 ESVGTKS
+296 
-303 TPEPETPAFSKEEVG
+303 
-318 AYLPEE
+318 
-324 ERAAVHE
+324 
-331 QLRDLPFSEAA
+331 LR
-342 KKQLADGTLSVS
+342 LSV
-354 RFLTEVK
+354 RGC
-361 QMLPNLT
+361 
-368 DEQAGKLISS
+368 D
-378 DAFRKLVKGQ
+378 
-388 FLSNWTISPKQLKEP
+388 
-403 GALTETYAKMAKEWE
+403 
-418 TLSHFSETVLGKDVF
+418 
-433 SKLSSSAS
+433 
-441 DMTENLNFMK
+441 
-451 TLNET
+451 
-456 FPYIQLPIKLQNQ
+456 
-469 NAHADLYVMTRKE
+469 
-482 ALKKNP
+482 
-488 DNLKVLLHLDMEH
+488 
-501 LGTLDIRIAKENTAV
+501 
-516 SLNFFVSEKD
+516 
-526 TLHLFER
+526 
-533 NVELL
+533 
-538 QDAINAQGYACTSEL
+538 
-553 SLKEKEVDIVND
+553 
-565 FLATNKAPIGDMK
+565 
-578 RYNFDLRA
+578 RA

>member
-214 KETASTLLDLAL
+214 KETASALLDLAL

-231 PEMTEQPNEA
+231 PDMAEQPDETGTVPM
-241 AAASAEENSEAP
+241 EENSE
-253 IPETGEEAANTT
+253 IPVLETEEEAVTKNDANT
-265 GNPVQDG
+265 
-272 SNGTADAETST
+272 AAKETST
-283 PFSRVKNLINNLT
+283 PFSRVKNLLNNLT
-296 ESVGTKS
+296 DSVGVKNN
-303 TPEPETPAFSKEEVG
+303 PETETPVFSKEEVG
-318 AYLPEE
+318 TYLPEE
-324 ERAAVHE
+324 ERMAVHE
-331 QLRDLPFSEAA
+331 QLSDFPFSEAT
-342 KKQLADGTLSVS
+342 KKQLSDGTLSVS

-403 GALTETYAKMAKEWE
+403 GALTETYEKMAKEWE
-418 TLSHFSETVLGKDVF
+418 TLSHFSQTVLGKDVF

-482 ALKKNP
+482 SLKKNP

>member
-120 PRNLDVVRSLLSNS
+120 PRNLEVVRSLLNNQ

-151 YPEADVHSVITMKC
+151 YPEADVNAIITMKH
-165 LGLPMTN
+165 LGLPMTE
-172 ESVLQFENYQNQT
+172 ESIAQFENYQNQT
-185 HQLLYKMDTL
+185 HQLLYKMESL

-200 DMLHAIGSQVPALA
+200 DMLHAIGSQVPTLA
-214 KETASTLLDLAL
+214 KETASALLDLAL

-231 PEMTEQPNEA
+231 PNMAEQPDETGTVPM
-241 AAASAEENSEAP
+241 EENSE
-253 IPETGEEAANTT
+253 IPVLETEEEAVTKNDANT
-265 GNPVQDG
+265 
-272 SNGTADAETST
+272 AAKETST
-283 PFSRVKNLINNLT
+283 PFSRVKNLLNNLT
-296 ESVGTKS
+296 DSVGVKNN
-303 TPEPETPAFSKEEVG
+303 PETETPVFSKEEVG
-318 AYLPEE
+318 TYLPEE
-324 ERAAVHE
+324 ERMAVHE
-331 QLRDLPFSEAA
+331 QLSDFPFSEAT
-342 KKQLADGTLSVS
+342 KKQLSDGTLSVS

-403 GALTETYAKMAKEWE
+403 GALTETYEKMAKEWE
-418 TLSHFSETVLGKDVF
+418 TLSHFSQTVLGKDVF

-482 ALKKNP
+482 SLKKNP

>member
-120 PRNLDVVRSLLSNS
+120 PRNLDVVRSLLSNN

-214 KETASTLLDLAL
+214 KETASALLDIAL

-231 PEMTEQPNEA
+231 PEQTGEA
-241 AAASAEENSEAP
+241 AAVSAEENSEAP
-253 IPETGEEAANTT
+253 IPETGEEAADTT
-265 GNPVQDG
+265 DNPVQNSSD
-272 SNGTADAETST
+272 STAGAETST

-296 ESVGTKS
+296 ESVGTKN

-331 QLRDLPFSEAA
+331 QLRELPFSETA

-378 DAFRKLVKGQ
+378 DAFQKLVKGQ

-403 GALTETYAKMAKEWE
+403 GALTETYEKMAKEWE